1 MLGTLD
7 VYSRVAQTPDAE
19 HQQILSLLAHSASIA
34 IERKAFEERLAHQSM
49 HDPLTGLPNRLLFL
63 DRLSLAIA
71 RCRRMHRE
79 VAVLF
84 IDLDRFKNVNDS
96 VGHDAG
102 DELLVAVA
110 RRLESVLRPGD
121 TVARFGGDEF
131 TILCDDL
138 TTATSRDRAIEIA
151 QRLLESVAEP
161 FVVGGA
167 RTFVS
172 ASVGIALATG
182 EERPEELLRDA
193 DAAMYHAKE
202 SGRGRAEVFDETMRA
217 RAVVRHA
224 TENDLHRALERGEL
238 LLFFQPIVSLRDAA
252 VRRGGGARAVAA
264 PRAGLDAARR
274 VRAARRGDRARRR
287 ARYAG
292 CSKRPRDEAARLQDE
307 HERAVRRLREPL
319 GPSARAA
326 RAGRAIGGGHRAVRA
341 RAPGTCASRSPRA

>member
-1 MLGTLD
+1 MWARHREVARAHDIRAAWSTPILASDGHSVLGTLD
-7 VYSRVAQTPDAE
+7 VYSRAAQMPDAE
-19 HQQILSLLAHSASIA
+19 HLQILSLLAHLGSIA

-110 RRLESVLRPGD
+110 RRFEAALRPGD

-151 QRLLESVAEP
+151 QRLLESVA
-161 FVVGGA
+161 
-167 RTFVS
+167 RT
-172 ASVGIALATG
+172 
-182 EERPEELLRDA
+182 
-193 DAAMYHAKE
+193 
-202 SGRGRAEVFDETMRA
+202 
-217 RAVVRHA
+217 
-224 TENDLHRALERGEL
+224 
-238 LLFFQPIVSLRDAA
+238 
-252 VRRGGGARAVAA
+252 VRRGRVAHL
-264 PRAGLDAARR
+264 RECERR
-274 VRAARRGDRARRR
+274 DRARD
-287 ARYAG
+287 G
-292 CSKRPRDEAARLQDE
+292 
-307 HERAVRRLREPL
+307 
-319 GPSARAA
+319 
-326 RAGRAIGGGHRAVRA
+326 
-341 RAPGTCASRSPRA
+341 

>member
-1 MLGTLD
+1 
-7 VYSRVAQTPDAE
+7 
-19 HQQILSLLAHSASIA
+19 
-34 IERKAFEERLAHQSM
+34 M

-110 RRLESVLRPGD
+110 RRFEAALRPGD

-161 FVVGGA
+161 FVVGGVA
-167 RTFVS
+167 HVR
-172 ASVGIALATG
+172 
-182 EERPEELLRDA
+182 ECERR
-193 DAAMYHAKE
+193 
-202 SGRGRAEVFDETMRA
+202 
-217 RAVVRHA
+217 
-224 TENDLHRALERGEL
+224 
-238 LLFFQPIVSLRDAA
+238 
-252 VRRGGGARAVAA
+252 
-264 PRAGLDAARR
+264 
-274 VRAARRGDRARRR
+274 DRARD
-287 ARYAG
+287 G
-292 CSKRPRDEAARLQDE
+292 
-307 HERAVRRLREPL
+307 
-319 GPSARAA
+319 
-326 RAGRAIGGGHRAVRA
+326 
-341 RAPGTCASRSPRA
+341 

>member
-1 MLGTLD
+1 MWATHREVAHAHDIRAAWSTPILASDGHAVLGTLD
-7 VYSRVAQTPDAE
+7 VYRARPAVARRRAR
-19 HQQILSLLAHSASIA
+19 QILSLLAHLASIA

-49 HDPLTGLPNRLLFL
+49 HDPLTGCRTGCCSSTG
-63 DRLSLAIA
+63 LSLAIA

-151 QRLLESVAEP
+151 ERLLESVAEP
-161 FVVGGA
+161 FVV
-167 RTFVS
+167 RRRRETFVS

-182 EERPEELLRDA
+182 
-193 DAAMYHAKE
+193 
-202 SGRGRAEVFDETMRA
+202 
-217 RAVVRHA
+217 
-224 TENDLHRALERGEL
+224 
-238 LLFFQPIVSLRDAA
+238 
-252 VRRGGGARAVAA
+252 
-264 PRAGLDAARR
+264 
-274 VRAARRGDRARRR
+274 
-287 ARYAG
+287 
-292 CSKRPRDEAARLQDE
+292 
-307 HERAVRRLREPL
+307 
-319 GPSARAA
+319 
-326 RAGRAIGGGHRAVRA
+326 
-341 RAPGTCASRSPRA
+341 